1 MMSRMGTH
9 MRRLL
14 DRILMKRKP
23 PTEAARKLDCRDVVV
38 LVTDYLEEQLQ
49 PELLRSFEEHI
60 AGCVGCQNYIE
71 QMRRTIEM
79 LRTLTQEPMF
89 PETQEELL
97 QIFRTWK
104 KNEMPEQ
111 QE

>member
-1 MMSRMGTH
+1 MMTWLGTH

-14 DRILMKRKP
+14 DLLMKRRP
-23 PTEAARKLDCRDVVV
+23 STEASNKLDCRDVVV
-38 LVTDYLEEQLQ
+38 LVTDYLEAQLQ
-49 PELLRSFEEHI
+49 PELHQAFEEHI
-60 AGCVGCQNYIE
+60 AGCIGCNNYVE

-97 QIFRTWK
+97 HIFRTWK
-104 KNEMPEQ
+104 KNE
-111 QE
+111 

>member
-1 MMSRMGTH
+1 MISWVSTQ

-14 DRILMKRKP
+14 DRLLMKRRP
-23 PTEAARKLDCRDVVV
+23 PTGAASKLDCRDVVV

-49 PELLRSFEEHI
+49 PELHRSFEEHV
-60 AGCVGCQNYIE
+60 AGCIGCQNYIE
-71 QMRRTIEM
+71 QMRQTLAM

-97 QIFRTWK
+97 HLFRTWK
-104 KNEMPEQ
+104 SNEMPEK
-111 QE
+111 

>member
-1 MMSRMGTH
+1 MMSRVGTH

-14 DRILMKRKP
+14 DRILMKRRP
-23 PTEAARKLDCRDVVV
+23 PTGAPKKLDCRDVVV

-49 PELLRSFEEHI
+49 PELHLSFEEHV
-60 AGCVGCQNYIE
+60 AGCIGCQNYVE

-79 LRTLTQEPMF
+79 LRTLTEEPMF
-89 PETQEELL
+89 PETQEDLL

-104 KNEMPEQ
+104 KNG
-111 QE
+111 